1 MNSNYKKP
9 KRDVLNDEEINELLN
24 SIHKLKWNVKQRSIR
39 SATLSQ
45 QLNIS
50 SETVQQAQFNL
61 FHQLQSSPMH
71 SYQIQLKNA
80 YKLSNQTNFLWLK
93 SSKKAKETHA
103 KWFAKEKQAHEL
115 SRQVIQTYRDHVN
128 TNISLPNAT
137 SKILKRTTLAE
148 IELSKWRTMLP
159 SMKRSVE
166 EEEQALKFLTKET
179 LALTKHIQVIETQRK
194 KSGQNIDLGKALA
207 SKVALDEVKRG
218 LIKGKERMSDLQN
231 QYDNGVLMYR
241 ALTKT
246 TQDFQ
251 RERRR
256 IQTLRLESNSK
267 SFSESKNMDQIHNA
281 RNLLKMD
288 KIKLKKV
295 EKKLFVVTRLNMT
308 GKTASEK
315 MDVALNRLELGEALE
330 KIAFEVKRARKT
342 VLVAEQTARRN
353 GVNVLQTE
361 NEKEEK
367 TGGAT
372 GSSSAATGSTRSATI
387 QQAELVR

>member
-1 MNSNYKKP
+1 MG
-9 KRDVLNDEEINELLN
+9 
-24 SIHKLKWNVKQRSIR
+24 
-39 SATLSQ
+39 
-45 QLNIS
+45 
-50 SETVQQAQFNL
+50 
-61 FHQLQSSPMH
+61 
-71 SYQIQLKNA
+71 
-80 YKLSNQTNFLWLK
+80 
-93 SSKKAKETHA
+93 
-103 KWFAKEKQAHEL
+103 
-115 SRQVIQTYRDHVN
+115 
-128 TNISLPNAT
+128 
-137 SKILKRTTLAE
+137 
-148 IELSKWRTMLP
+148 
-159 SMKRSVE
+159 

-218 LIKGKERMSDLQN
+218 LILGKERMSDLQN

-353 GVNVLQTE
+353 GVNVLETE

-367 TGGAT
+367 TGVAT
-372 GSSSAATGSTRSATI
+372 GSSSAATGSSATI